1 MASIFSTL
9 RVDQRLGVAVIEDK
23 GGDSHGQRATVKE
36 TIGIYLRRRVLSILG
51 KIKKSGSLHVW
62 IKPTQATGEFD
73 VLIGAQILSTSGK
86 KLEVLD
92 DEGKKKWIPEESRI
106 KSMHISSV
114 HGVEDMILLGDLHE
128 PGILRN
134 LLIRYNKNCIYTYTG
149 SILVAVNPYQVL
161 PIYTMEQIKLYK
173 DKKIGELPPHI
184 FAIGDNSYANMK
196 RYGQDQCIV
205 ISGES
210 GAGKTESTKLILQYL
225 AAISGKHSWIE
236 QQILEANPILEA
248 FGNAKTIRND
258 NSSRFGKY
266 IDIHFNQDGVIE
278 GAKIEQYLLEKSRI
292 VSQSTDERNYHIFY
306 CMLAGLSR
314 EEKQKLQVEDASH
327 YKYLTGGGSIVCEGR
342 DDLSDFS
349 DIRSAMKVLM
359 FSEQEIWDIFK
370 LLAALLHIGNI
381 KYKAATVAN
390 MDATEIPDKVNVQ
403 RVASLLGVG
412 HQPLIDALTMKTIF
426 AQGEAVVSRLSKEQ
440 SADVRDAFV
449 KGIYGRLFVLIV
461 SKINNAIYKPKVS
474 SQNAIGVLD
483 IFGFENFK
491 TNSFEQFCINYANE
505 NLQQFFVHHIF
516 KLEQEEYK
524 REGITWAHM
533 KFIDNQDIL
542 DLIALQP
549 LNIMALIDEESKF
562 PRGTDQTMLT
572 KVNKA
577 NDNNKNYIK
586 PKSDTVSSFGLNHFA
601 GIVFYDTRGFLEK
614 NRDTFSLDLMQLVHI
629 SNNRFLQL
637 LFAEDGIGSGSGGVL
652 NMGRNTLDSKRRNP
666 TLSFQFRKS
675 LDQLMKT
682 LNACQPFFVRCIKPN
697 EAKKPKMFDRSLCC
711 RQLRYSGMME
721 TIRIRQA
728 GYPIRHLFNDFM
740 DRYHILVDGMSHG
753 NKADCHTSC
762 QTILTSVLPKD
773 SDYQLGHTKV
783 FLKDAHDLFLEQ
795 MREKKLANSV
805 IIIQRY
811 VRGWLYRKRFLQLR
825 AAAIVFQKFWRGHK
839 PRKEYLARMRGF
851 LRLAAS
857 IRSRL
862 LTHKFHKLRMT
873 IIHLQAYCRGHNMR
887 QEILQKRKAVV
898 KIQALARSLI
908 AQKIVFKARWRRKKH
923 HEILAMRREAVAKL
937 KKEGRKNYQDI
948 AEQNCKEQMLAF
960 EQSWE
965 QDSEEAWRKDRK
977 VTIKTREKQWKPSG
991 PMDESRLVDD
1001 VFNFLIPSAAGA
1013 STTPTEGEGGVGQ
1026 QVRTDTG
1033 PSVFKVSSI
1042 ITTPKTSSKCPSNQ
1056 TWSSRG
1062 CSRKQKD
1069 CRQEAEGEGEEG
1081 IKETNMDGDLLTW
1094 QHAQGHWR
1102 SRGKKPAKK
1111 VPEGLYSQCYRT
1123 LKDEMSI
1130 HIHSQERMAALAQRD
1145 LGQGGPNQQDF
1156 IDLPDLTPAGSKDT
1170 PENLTQYNFQK
1181 FASTYFNGNVNHM
1194 YSRRP
1199 IKHPLLQLSNPGDI
1213 LAAQALWITIL
1224 RFMGDMAE
1232 PRYTTTTERDS
1243 TSVMCRVTATLGRAW
1258 GERNSEMLAD
1268 INGSDEI
1275 EHGET
1280 ATEKAARIRERKK
1293 LVSLTLK
1300 RKNKLGEDVRRGL
1313 LNDEYAAD
1321 SYQNWL
1327 QSRPTSNLEKLHFII
1342 GHGILREQ
1350 LRDEIYCQI
1359 CKQLT
1364 NNPSKPSHARGWILL
1379 SLCVGCF
1386 APSESFVNYLRA
1398 FIQNGPPGYAP
1409 YCHNRLMRT
1418 FNNGTRSQPPSYLEL
1433 QATKSKKPILLAVTF
1448 MDGCTKTVRA
1458 DSASTA
1464 NEVCM
1469 QLCKDIGLQD
1479 QFGFSLFITL
1489 FEKVSSIGSG
1499 NEHVMDAI
1507 SQCEQ
1512 YAKEQGAQER
1522 NAPWRLFFRKE
1533 IFAPWHDP
1541 TLDKVATDLIYQQV
1555 VRGVKHGEYRCGKE
1569 EDTAMIAAQ
1578 QYYIE
1583 QGDNLMPEL
1592 LKGLLPSYIPDF
1604 YLVGSGNKNLD
1615 WWAQLTTFSY
1625 KKSYYVQE
1633 KVSPLRVKEDVVSYA
1648 RLKWPILFSRF
1659 YEALWASNRYTK
1671 NEVIIAI
1678 NWTGFYV
1685 VDEQEQV
1692 LLELSYPEIISA
1704 SYQSETGLCKQSI
1717 VIQKLTIATAYG
1729 EDQIFHTPSA
1739 EIIVSLLDELMQ
1751 GLKSRSKFA
1760 VAIKEGKE
1768 SSPSTKMLNYQRG
1781 DLLILEDDF
1790 IGRGRNGTDWFKGHS
1805 DRTGARGYFH
1815 SETVYILPTL
1825 IQPPA
1830 NIVSLFKEEGILVG
1844 GTNRR
1849 PINTHG
1855 STASRVKPHSLQQFA
1870 ADHFSPMPK
1879 QSMSQ
1884 RSSMTTARRAT
1895 PDLWRHSR
1903 EPLKLPLLRKL
1914 HGKEELSAEACFIS
1928 VAILKYMGDLPCRKS
1943 RNSNELTNQIFDGA
1957 LKHEILR
1964 DEVYCQL
1971 MKQLTDNHNSISEER
1986 GWELMWLATGLF
1998 ACSPALLKELTMF
2011 LRTRRHPVA
2020 ADSVHRLQRTLRH
2033 GQRKYPPHQVEVEAI
2048 HHKTTQ
2054 IFHKVYFPDDTDEAF
2069 EVDSSTRAKDFCHNI
2084 AARLK
2089 LRSSEGFSLFVKIAD
2104 KVISVP
2110 DSEFFFDFVHYLTE
2124 YIKKTRPTR
2133 DGVAPQFLYQVF
2145 FMRKLWVN
2153 ALPGRDR
2160 NADLIFHFYQELPK
2174 YIRGYHKVTR
2184 EEAVLLAAYIFIA
2197 KYNHKKLESPN
2208 ALEILK
2214 QIVPSDMLKTKT
2226 NSDWIKSI
2234 SDVLNRNSAMGQDDA
2249 KIATLNVISK
2259 WPTFGSAFFEVKQ
2272 SSEPR
2277 FPEMAIVAINRSGV
2291 SIIHPQTKDILDTH
2305 PFTRISNWSSGNTY
2319 FHMTAG
2325 SLVRGNKL
2333 LFETPLGYKMDDLLS
2348 SYISLLVSNLGRRK
2362 SLM

>member
-1 MASIFSTL
+1 
-9 RVDQRLGVAVIEDK
+9 
-23 GGDSHGQRATVKE
+23 
-36 TIGIYLRRRVLSILG
+36 
-51 KIKKSGSLHVW
+51 
-62 IKPTQATGEFD
+62 
-73 VLIGAQILSTSGK
+73 
-86 KLEVLD
+86 
-92 DEGKKKWIPEESRI
+92 
-106 KSMHISSV
+106 MHITSIN
-114 HGVEDMILLGDLHE
+114 GVEDMILLGDLHE
-128 PGILRN
+128 AGILRN
-134 LLIRYNKNCIYTYTG
+134 LLIRYNENFIYTYTG

-161 PIYTMEQIKLYK
+161 PIYTVDQIKLYK

-314 EEKQKLQVEDASH
+314 EEKQKLQVEDASC

-461 SKINNAIYKPKVS
+461 SKINNAIYKPKAS

-524 REGITWAHM
+524 REGINWTHM
-533 KFIDNQDIL
+533 TFIDNQDIL

-562 PRGTDQTMLT
+562 PKGTDQTMLT

-577 NDNNKNYIK
+577 NDRNKNYLK
-586 PKSDTVSSFGLNHFA
+586 PKSDTASSFGLNHFA
-601 GIVFYDTRGFLEK
+601 GMVFYDTKGFLEK

-697 EAKKPKMFDRSLCC
+697 EAKKPKMFDRALCC

-728 GYPIRHLFNDFM
+728 GYPIRHMFNDFI
-740 DRYHILVDGMSHG
+740 DRYRVLVPGISHA
-753 NKADCHTSC
+753 NKADSRPAC
-762 QTILTSVLPKD
+762 QKILSSVLPKD
-773 SDYQLGHTKV
+773 ADYQLGHTKV

-795 MREKKLANSV
+795 LREQRLSHSV
-805 IIIQRY
+805 IAIQRY

-839 PRKEYLARMRGF
+839 PRKEYLAKRKGY

-857 IRSRL
+857 IRSRI
-862 LTHKFHKLRMT
+862 LTHKFQKLRGK
-873 IIHLQAYCRGHNMR
+873 IVHLQAYCRGHNVR
-887 QEILQKRKAVV
+887 QEIQQKRKAVV

-908 AQKIVFKARWRRKKH
+908 AQKIVYKAKWRRKKH
-923 HEILAMRREAVAKL
+923 NEILAMRRQQIAQL
-937 KKEGRKNYQDI
+937 KKEGKKKVQEI
-948 AEQNCKEQMLAF
+948 AEQKYKEQMIGF
-960 EQSWE
+960 ENTWE
-965 QDSEEAWRKDRK
+965 EEAEEAWKKDRK
-977 VTIKTREKQWKPSG
+977 DLVKSRGKQWKPSG

-1001 VFNFLIPSAAGA
+1001 VFNFLIPTSAGS
-1013 STTPTEGEGGVGQ
+1013 STTPIEGEGGVGQ

-1033 PSVFKVSSI
+1033 PSVFK
-1042 ITTPKTSSKCPSNQ
+1042 
-1056 TWSSRG
+1056 
-1062 CSRKQKD
+1062 
-1069 CRQEAEGEGEEG
+1069 
-1081 IKETNMDGDLLTW
+1081 
-1094 QHAQGHWR
+1094 
-1102 SRGKKPAKK
+1102 
-1111 VPEGLYSQCYRT
+1111 
-1123 LKDEMSI
+1123 
-1130 HIHSQERMAALAQRD
+1130 D
-1145 LGQGGPNQQDF
+1145 LGMGSPNQQDF
-1156 IDLPDLTPAGSKDT
+1156 IDIPDLPPDDTKAT
-1170 PENLTQYNFQK
+1170 PENLTQFNFQK

-1199 IKHPLLQLSNPGDI
+1199 LKHPLLQLPNPGDQ

-1243 TSVMCRVTATLGRAW
+1243 TSVMNRVSATLGRAW
-1258 GERNSEMLAD
+1258 GQHNRDLLAD
-1268 INGSDEI
+1268 VNGIDDI
-1275 EHGET
+1275 QNGELND
-1280 ATEKAARIRERKK
+1280 AEKAARIKERKK

-1386 APSESFVNYLRA
+1386 APSEGFVNYLRA
-1398 FIQNGPPGYAP
+1398 FIQDGPPGYAP
-1409 YCHNRLMRT
+1409 YCHNRLIRT
-1418 FNNGTRSQPPSYLEL
+1418 FHNGTRSQPPSYLEL

-1448 MDGCTKTVRA
+1448 MDGCTKTVRT

-1464 NEVCM
+1464 NEVCS
-1469 QLCKDIGLQD
+1469 QLCKDIGLHD
-1479 QFGFSLFITL
+1479 KFGFSLFITL
-1489 FEKVSSIGSG
+1489 DQKISSIGSG
-1499 NEHVMDAI
+1499 SEHVMDAI

-1541 TLDKVATDLIYQQV
+1541 TLDKVATELIYQQV
-1555 VRGVKHGEYRCGKE
+1555 IRGVKHGEYRCGKE
-1569 EDTAMIAAQ
+1569 DDTAMIAAQ
-1578 QYYIE
+1578 QYYVE
-1583 QGDNLMPEL
+1583 HGTNLIPEL

-1604 YLVGSGNKNLD
+1604 YLVGSGNKTLE
-1615 WWAQLTTFSY
+1615 WWAELTTFSY

-1633 KVSPLRVKEDVVSYA
+1633 KVPPLRVKEDVVSYA
-1648 RLKWPILFSRF
+1648 RLKWPLLFSRF
-1659 YEALWASNRYTK
+1659 YEALWTSNRASK

-1685 VDEQEQV
+1685 VDDQEQV
-1692 LLELSYPEIISA
+1692 LLELSFPEIISVTFKR
-1704 SYQSETGLCKQSI
+1704 EPKTGKQNALLPM
-1717 VIQKLTIATAYG
+1717 LTITTAHQ
-1729 EDQIFHTPSA
+1729 EDQIFHSPYADT
-1739 EIIVSLLDELMQ
+1739 IVSLLNELIQ
-1751 GLKSRSKFA
+1751 GLKDRSKYVVA
-1760 VAIKEGKE
+1760 VKEGKE
-1768 SSPSTKMLNYQRG
+1768 NMNKGSPNTKMLDYQRG
-1781 DLLILEDDF
+1781 DLLVLEEAF
-1790 IGRGRNGTDWFKGHS
+1790 IGKKEGADWFKGHS

-1815 SETVYILPTL
+1815 SETVYVLPTL
-1825 IQPPA
+1825 LQPPA
-1830 NIVSLFKEEGILVG
+1830 NIVSLFKEEGIFEG
-1844 GTNRR
+1844 GANRKQSSVQS
-1849 PINTHG
+1849 
-1855 STASRVKPHSLQQFA
+1855 STTSRIKPHTLQQYA
-1870 ADHFSPMPK
+1870 MDHFSSVSK
-1879 QSMSQ
+1879 QSIS
-1884 RSSMTTARRAT
+1884 RRGSSMTTARRAT

-1903 EPLKLPLLRKL
+1903 EPLKVPLLLKL
-1914 HGKEELSAEACFIS
+1914 HGKEDQFAEACFIS
-1928 VAILKYMGDLPCRKS
+1928 VAILKYMGDLPCRKT
-1943 RNSNELTNQIFDGA
+1943 RNTTELTDQIFAGA
-1957 LKHEILR
+1957 LNNEILR

-1971 MKQLTDNHNSISEER
+1971 MKQLTDNRNSISEER

-1998 ACSPALLKELTMF
+1998 ACSPGLLKELTMF

-2020 ADSVHRLQRTLRH
+2020 SDSLHRLHRTLRH

-2069 EVDSSTRAKDFCHNI
+2069 EVDSSTRAKDFCQNV
-2084 AARLK
+2084 ATRLK

-2110 DSEFFFDFVHYLTE
+2110 ESEFFFDFVHYLTE

-2153 ALPGRDR
+2153 AYPGRDR

-2174 YIRGYHKVTR
+2174 YIRGYHKVSR
-2184 EEAVLLAAYIFIA
+2184 EEAVVLAAYIFIA
-2197 KYNHKKLESPN
+2197 KYGHMKLESSL
-2208 ALEILK
+2208 AVEILK
-2214 QIVPSDMLKTKT
+2214 QIVPSDILRTKT

-2234 SDVLNRNSAMGQDDA
+2234 SDVLQRNSGMSPDDA
-2249 KIATLNVISK
+2249 KIAALQIIAK

-2277 FPEMAIVAINRSGV
+2277 FPEMVIVAINRSGV

-2325 SLVRGNKL
+2325 SLVRGQKL

-2348 SYISLLVSNLGRRK
+2348 SYISLLVSNMGRRK
-2362 SLM
+2362 SLI